1 MEEQKVEGIKITI
14 QVEAGTESI
23 TAVAEPGYQD
33 ENVAI
38 YIDKQHRVWG
48 LGEAIA
54 LATLDT
60 YGERSQSE
68 MIGKSD
74 YIIIFDG
81 DSVIQSGYQKFI
93 FGDCLIMKSD
103 HGLKCLTE
111 EEVNE
116 AMREYGSRLTRMN
129 MGGFCF
135 TGYPLL

>member
-14 QVEAGTESI
+14 QVEAGTENI

-68 MIGKSD
+68 MIGNSD
-74 YIIIFDG
+74 YIIIFDA

-93 FGDCLIMKSD
+93 FGDCLIMKCD
-103 HGLKCLTE
+103 HGLKYLTE
-111 EEVNE
+111 EEIND
-116 AMREYGSRLTRMN
+116 AMREYGSRLTKMN

>member
-1 MEEQKVEGIKITI
+1 MEGIKITI
-14 QVEAGTESI
+14 QVEAGTENI

-68 MIGKSD
+68 MIGNSD
-74 YIIIFDG
+74 YIIIFDA

-93 FGDCLIMKSD
+93 FVDCLIMKCD
-103 HGLKCLTE
+103 HGLKYLTE
-111 EEVNE
+111 EEVND
-116 AMREYGSRLTRMN
+116 AMREYGSRLTKMN

>member
-1 MEEQKVEGIKITI
+1 MEGIKITI
-14 QVEAGTESI
+14 QVEAGTENI

-68 MIGKSD
+68 MIGNSD
-74 YIIIFDG
+74 YIIIFDA

-93 FGDCLIMKSD
+93 FGDCLIMKCD
-103 HGLKCLTE
+103 HGLKYLTE
-111 EEVNE
+111 EEVND
-116 AMREYGSRLTRMN
+116 AMREYGSRLTKMN